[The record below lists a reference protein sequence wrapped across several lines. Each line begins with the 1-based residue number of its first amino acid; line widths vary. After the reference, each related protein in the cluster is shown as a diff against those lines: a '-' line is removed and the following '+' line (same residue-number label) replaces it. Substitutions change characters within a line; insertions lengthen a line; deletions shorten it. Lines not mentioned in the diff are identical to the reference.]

1 MMYEGYMV
9 NRCSYHTKSRDDHRT
24 VQNSGIMLVATTMQ
38 VSSAKDKNPVIGDMS
53 FYGTIEDI
61 WEVSYNTFNT
71 VLFKCKWV
79 ENKTGV
85 RTDDLHFTLV
95 DLSRI
100 RHFSDSFIIATH
112 GKQVFYV
119 SDPVDPR
126 WSVVDKA
133 SWRYEPYCYEANL
146 FHVHD
151 DVATPK
157 EKGESSTQKRK
168 RGPTEMK
175 EITRARSES
184 KKLVIQY
191 NELDQE
197 IGQNATKLKSFI
209 GTTVRFHVLITYSDW
224 PTVPKETKDKIFEL
238 IEVGFVVDPRSK
250 KTIIQN
256 AGVCF
261 CQFKYRLTTTY
272 VLPFLDDV
280 EKLEFSPNEYSFI
293 DQQHWTEFVASR
305 LKEDFKDELVA
316 TQNTTNTFGDEDI
329 LTRALGG
336 KDRPGILRGVGKYVT
351 KKKYFHTATQ
361 QKTNEKAD
369 EKVTSKE
376 HDRMAKKIKEFEE
389 ELLKMKEKDDC
400 VGDLK
405 EEPGMSSNEKSSMEG
420 AENVNDLEDL
430 SNELESEKDVED
442 VVELNED
449 IKVNIVKDD
458 EEVEGVTLD
467 KMKVGT
473 PCKLAF
479 ETKDHVVAWET
490 IIDSD
495 VEGDNV
501 KVAVYVVVDGDC
513 AIPIPS
519 EQGIYKISQ
528 EVGSHILWPR
538 DLVITNNIKMDYG
551 EFTKDIS
558 TFAPTPVQN
567 APVALRFLLRM
578 VEHMGSTIQITTP
591 YDVFGVRRKCCI
603 MIESLKDF
611 TSMQPIATACLDAYI
626 MYLYTRMESSRTL
639 NLYKFVDA
647 GSISCGSSKEERAQM
662 LTARLLGIGY
672 DQLLLIPYN
681 SGNHWTLVVINLT
694 KGAAFWI
701 DPLKNRMDPNVI
713 EVVERLFNLMNKKK
727 PNWRVVKCPK
737 QSGVVECGYYVMRF
751 MGDIIMSTSTSI
763 IQIMKDSPRAYTQYG
778 IDCIR
783 SEWTEFVGKHVHCA

>member
-1 MMYEGYMV
+1 MKVGI
-9 NRCSYHTKSRDDHRT
+9 HTLDLTVKAHGLPLDFHRT
-24 VQNSGIMLVATTMQ
+24 KPVGDTNPTVMKQTYFMFTTI
-38 VSSAKDKNPVIGDMS
+38 VDM
-53 FYGTIEDI
+53 
-61 WEVSYNTFNT
+61 
-71 VLFKCKWV
+71 
-79 ENKTGV
+79 
-85 RTDDLHFTLV
+85 V
-95 DLSRI
+95 DS
-100 RHFSDSFIIATH
+100 
-112 GKQVFYV
+112 Q
-119 SDPVDPR
+119 
-126 WSVVDKA
+126 
-133 SWRYEPYCYEANL
+133 
-146 FHVHD
+146 

-305 LKEDFKDELVA
+305 LKEDFKKKSENGKEKRKKHKYNHRTSRKGYANLMEELDELVA

-578 VEHMGSTIQITTP
+578 VEHIGSTIQITTP

-783 SEWTEFVGKHVHCA
+783 SEWTEFVGKHCVVHHEVLLKCLVDKKVLLKCVVDVQVLRQSIGAMKPYLCQFINGDKQNKIR